1 MHGFSP
7 ADVDAVCE
15 EARLLSFTR
24 IALTAA
30 PRIAAE
36 VASCAAAVGGGGV
49 GGGVGGGGGGGGGGR
64 RAASEPTE
72 AEWWE
77 AVRSV
82 QPAGLLGLIEAPADA
97 AAAPPPPPPPP
108 PLGSLGPPA
117 GIDDGGAGGDGWG
130 AVGGLEGVKRRLR
143 LLLQAPLAAAPLCAQ
158 HDQSGLISARMRAAT
173 GGSMAPPPPRPP
185 PHRSLGVV
193 VAHRPGEGLYGLR
206 SGACPTLP
214 MSPP

>member
-36 VASCAAAVGGGGV
+36 VAGCAAAVGGGS
-49 GGGVGGGGGGGGGGR
+49 GR
-64 RAASEPTE
+64 RAACEPTE

-82 QPAGLLGLIEAPADA
+82 QPSGLLGLIEAPADA
-97 AAAPPPPPPPP
+97 DAAPPPPPRP

-117 GIDDGGAGGDGWG
+117 GVDDGGAGGDGWG

-143 LLLQAPLAAAPLCAQ
+143 LLLQAPLAAAPLCTQ
-158 HDQSGLISARMRAAT
+158 HDQSGLIVLA
-173 GGSMAPPPPRPP
+173 
-185 PHRSLGVV
+185 
-193 VAHRPGEGLYGLR
+193 
-206 SGACPTLP
+206 
-214 MSPP
+214 

>member
-15 EARLLSFTR
+15 EARLLSFARVALATAPP
-24 IALTAA
+24 IALEA
-30 PRIAAE
+30 
-36 VASCAAAVGGGGV
+36 ASCATAMGGGGV
-49 GGGVGGGGGGGGGGR
+49 GGSGGR
-64 RAASEPTE
+64 RAACEPTE

-82 QPAGLLGLIEAPADA
+82 QPSGLLGLIEAPADA

-117 GIDDGGAGGDGWG
+117 GVEDGGAGGDGWN

-158 HDQSGLISARMRAAT
+158 HDQSG
-173 GGSMAPPPPRPP
+173 P
-185 PHRSLGVV
+185 
-193 VAHRPGEGLYGLR
+193 Y
-206 SGACPTLP
+206 
-214 MSPP
+214 